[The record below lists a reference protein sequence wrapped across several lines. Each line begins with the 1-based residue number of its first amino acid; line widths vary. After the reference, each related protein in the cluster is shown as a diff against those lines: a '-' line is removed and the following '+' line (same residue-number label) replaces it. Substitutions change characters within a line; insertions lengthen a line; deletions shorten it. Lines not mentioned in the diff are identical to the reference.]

1 MWLVDEEHFEDQM
14 MCLLSLVM
22 CISLAM
28 VLTFAWLEADLR
40 LAGWPWLL
48 AALVVIL
55 LALQTCIWMCFT
67 LYSLC
72 LYLKAYADWKTG
84 SRTSSGS
91 RQRHR
96 RIRGFLRRRRGP
108 HSMRSAG
115 PPSASA
121 DDVIRTIRTAAAAAA
136 QSSTRRSGDNQ

>member
-67 LYSLC
+67 LYSLWRRAARARF
-72 LYLKAYADWKTG
+72 LVTVLFRPQP
-84 SRTSSGS
+84 SNISGS
-91 RQRHR
+91 FTKARQRFWSVMTAQPPKWT
-96 RIRGFLRRRRGP
+96 FLLSVP
-108 HSMRSAG
+108 KLAK
-115 PPSASA
+115 
-121 DDVIRTIRTAAAAAA
+121 
-136 QSSTRRSGDNQ
+136 